1 MRFEEPFGAAGGL
14 RLYHKDGSPAYESR
28 RDTVEKDPDF
38 LQSVGHDLRGELN
51 TIVTATLFV
60 LRYDAD
66 LKPKYRDMLERVA
79 NASKRFELMLNE
91 FGDAAWMGNGTWPKR
106 PDKELVLEPVKAA
119 QLVEGLLER
128 LKVVIT
134 TREVAVEVDVPED
147 LPAFRAD
154 REQSTNAIEYVL
166 DLALARSVGKT
177 VRIHGHLVDGQTTIS
192 ISDDGEIVDPSLV
205 PDLLEPFKEKKLMP
219 KPVAGQSKQLPGLRK
234 RLGLGLAIARG
245 LFTAQGGGLSVEI
258 KPEGGLTIHCV
269 VGHAEAA
276 SAAGLA
282 GSPSPG

>member
-1 MRFEEPFGAAGGL
+1 M
-14 RLYHKDGSPAYESR
+14 D
-28 RDTVEKDPDF
+28 KDPDF

-60 LRYDAD
+60 LRFDAD

-91 FGDAAWMGNGTWPKR
+91 FGDAAWIGNGTWPKR
-106 PDKELVLEPVKAA
+106 PDGDLVLEPVKAVH
-119 QLVEGLLER
+119 LVEGVLER
-128 LKVVIT
+128 LKAVIT
-134 TREVAVEVDVPED
+134 TREVAVEVDVPVD
-147 LPAFRAD
+147 LPPFRAD

-177 VRIHGHLVDGQTTIS
+177 VRIHGHLVDGQTTLS
-192 ISDDGEIVDPSLV
+192 ISDDGDPVDPSLA
-205 PDLLEPFKEKKLMP
+205 PDLIEPFKEKKLMP

-245 LFTAQGGGLSVEI
+245 LFTAQGGGLRAEI
-258 KPEGGLTIHCV
+258 NPEGGLTIHCV
-269 VGHAEAA
+269 IGRSEAPN
-276 SAAGLA
+276 AAGPA